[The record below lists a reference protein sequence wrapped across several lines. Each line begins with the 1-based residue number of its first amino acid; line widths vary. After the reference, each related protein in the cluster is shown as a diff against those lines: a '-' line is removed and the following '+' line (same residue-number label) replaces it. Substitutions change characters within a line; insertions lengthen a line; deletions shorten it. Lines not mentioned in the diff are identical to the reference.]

1 MTIQFITHSMAGAPV
16 LNGQAGSLTGLL
28 KTCLVDGFGLGTLDS
43 LVVSGGIAT
52 ATRAAG
58 HSAVTGSKQTI
69 AGATPSGLNGVKTV
83 LSHTSTSFT
92 FDATGIADQTATGT
106 ITTKVS
112 PLGWTR
118 EFNATNIEVFR
129 SPNVAGSRHYLRVDD
144 TGTFNARVRAY
155 ESMTDVNTG
164 TNGFP
169 TDAQTS
175 GGGYWPKSQQA
186 NATAVH
192 WALVGDDRTFYLLHR
207 YFFAVYAGLSY
218 VNFTG
223 FGDFES
229 LVPGDGYSSFLVCP
243 PQGFELLTA
252 SSCAY
257 ADIGMVVVG
266 GNPTDATNNL
276 FLSRAYTGLGVSTRA
291 QRRALFPNV
300 SAATTLWPS
309 GQNTGIQYPNGADSS
324 LMINRI
330 AITEPAARTL
340 RGYFRGQYVTPQ
352 GIGPAVFAQ
361 GEQVSAVAGL
371 SGRTLRAFNSYEGCY
386 FVDCTGPW

>member
-1 MTIQFITHSMAGAPV
+1 MTIQFITHTMSGAPT
-16 LNGQAGSLTGLL
+16 LNGQVGSLASLL

-69 AGATPSGLNGVKTV
+69 AGATPSGLNGVKDV
-83 LSHTSTSFT
+83 LSHTLTTFT
-92 FDATGIADQTATGT
+92 FDATGISDQTATGT

-118 EFNATNIEVFR
+118 EFNTTNIEVFR

-164 TNGFP
+164 TNEFP

-207 YFFAVYAGLSY
+207 YFFAVYAGLNY
-218 VNFTG
+218 ANFTG
-223 FGDFES
+223 FGDFDS
-229 LVPGDGYSSFLVCP
+229 LVPGDGYSSFLVCT
-243 PQGFELLTA
+243 PQGFEGQAQTGTT
-252 SSCAY
+252 Y
-257 ADIGMVVVG
+257 ADISTLLLG
-266 GNPTDATNNL
+266 GNPTDSTNNL

-300 SAATTLWPS
+300 SASTGLWSS
-309 GQNTGIQYPNGADSS
+309 GQSTGIQYPNGADSS

-330 AITEPAARTL
+330 AITEPAAKTL

-371 SGRTLRAFNSYEGCY
+371 SGRTLRAFNSHEGCY

>member
-1 MTIQFITHSMAGAPV
+1 MTIQFINHMMAGAPT
-16 LNGQAGSLTGLL
+16 LNGQAGTLASLL
-28 KTCLVDGFGLGTLDS
+28 KTCLVDGFGLGTLDT
-43 LVVSGGIAT
+43 LVVAGGIAT

-92 FDATGIADQTATGT
+92 FDATGISDQTATGT

-118 EFNATNIEVFR
+118 EFNTTNIEVFR
-129 SPNVAGSRHYLRVDD
+129 SPNVAGSRHYLRVAD
-144 TGTFNARVRAY
+144 TGDVNARVRVY

-164 TNGFP
+164 TNEFP

-207 YFFAVYAGLSY
+207 YFFALYASQAY
-218 VNFTG
+218 ANFIA

-229 LVPGDGYSSFLVCP
+229 LVPGDGYSSFLVCAP
-243 PQGFELLTA
+243 AGLEGQSPAGST
-252 SSCAY
+252 Y
-257 ADIGMVVVG
+257 ADIGTVVVS
-266 GNPTDATNNL
+266 GNPTDNTNNL

-300 SAATTLWPS
+300 STSTSLWPS
-309 GQNTGIQYPNGADSS
+309 GQSTGIQYPNGADSS
-324 LMINRI
+324 LMVNRI

-352 GIGPAVFAQ
+352 AVGPSVFAQ
-361 GEQVSAVAGL
+361 GEEVSAVAGL
-371 SGRTLRAFNSYEGCY
+371 SGRTLRAFNSYDGCY
-386 FVDCTGPW
+386 FIDCTGPW